1 MKKLVLALI
10 LALILTMIFSIPVL
24 ADDGNGP
31 GNMPG
36 VAASFPM
43 TDWKGLT
50 GAIRRIGQGAGYG
63 NSPISWAGTG
73 VYVSTNHA
81 ISNIMNGDPPGKP
94 WWASTP

>member
-1 MKKLVLALI
+1 MKKLALALI
-10 LALILTMIFSIPVL
+10 LAVVLSLTIATPVF
-24 ADDGNGP
+24 ADDGQ

-36 VAASFPM
+36 KA
-43 TDWKGLT
+43 TDLGDNWKGLK

>member
-1 MKKLVLALI
+1 MKKLI
-10 LALILTMIFSIPVL
+10 LALILAVVLSLTIATPVL
-24 ADDGNGP
+24 ADDGQ

-43 TDWKGLT
+43 EDWKGLT

-63 NSPISWAGTG
+63 NSPISWAGWG

-81 ISNIMNGDPPGKP
+81 ILSIMNGDPPGKP
-94 WWASTP
+94 